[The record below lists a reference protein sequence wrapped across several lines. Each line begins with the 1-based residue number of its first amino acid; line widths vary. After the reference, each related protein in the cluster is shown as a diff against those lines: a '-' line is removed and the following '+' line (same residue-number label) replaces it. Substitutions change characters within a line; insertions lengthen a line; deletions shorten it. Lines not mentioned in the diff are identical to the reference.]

1 MPQSSRARRAV
12 TSRVQL
18 YPRVQGKL
26 NLATS
31 ECRKL
36 QDAALHTLL
45 LHFCRMPK
53 NIEVS
58 ENAWTIAEVAVIYA
72 AFVGVILIYA
82 TVQFCREEQQLERKK
97 RKQR

>member
-1 MPQSSRARRAV
+1 
-12 TSRVQL
+12 
-18 YPRVQGKL
+18 
-26 NLATS
+26 
-31 ECRKL
+31 
-36 QDAALHTLL
+36 
-45 LHFCRMPK
+45 MPK

-82 TVQFCREEQQLERKK
+82 TVQFCREEQRLERKK